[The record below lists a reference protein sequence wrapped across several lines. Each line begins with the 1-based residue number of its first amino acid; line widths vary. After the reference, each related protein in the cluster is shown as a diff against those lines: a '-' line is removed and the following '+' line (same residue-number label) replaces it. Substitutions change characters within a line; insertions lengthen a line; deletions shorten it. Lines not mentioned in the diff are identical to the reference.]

1 MTMKKQTDQ
10 KHIAGLLLAGGE
22 GRRLGGRDKGM
33 VFWQGRPMAAWVH
46 STLSTVASPVL
57 ISANR
62 SLDDYRQLAP
72 NQVVEDEEAVR
83 GQGPL
88 AGLLTGMKQAAALG
102 ADAVLVCPCDT
113 PEITPDVLSHLV
125 SAWRKAPDNPVIA
138 ECEGRAHPL
147 HGVYPV
153 SLVPLLE
160 KQLHGEG
167 NRRVMV
173 FAEAAGVVKV
183 KCESAAEAFKNRN
196 RPEDLED
203 NSEAGR

>member
-1 MTMKKQTDQ
+1 MAMKQQTDRQ
-10 KHIAGLLLAGGE
+10 HIAGLLLAGGE
-22 GRRLGGRDKGM
+22 GSRLGGRDKGM
-33 VFWQGRPMAAWVH
+33 VPWNGRPMAAWVYDV
-46 STLSTVASPVL
+46 LSSVTSPVL

-62 SLDDYRQLAP
+62 SQEDYRQLAP
-72 NQVVEDEEAVR
+72 DQVFEDDDSIR

-88 AGLLTGMKQAAALG
+88 AGLLTGMKQATSIG
-102 ADAVLVCPCDT
+102 AEAVLVCPCDT
-113 PEITPDVLSHLV
+113 PEITPGVLSYLV
-125 SAWRKAPDNPVIA
+125 TTWRKAPKHPAIA

-153 SLVPLLE
+153 SLAPLLE
-160 KQLHGEG
+160 KQLQEG

-173 FAEAAGVVKV
+173 FSEMAGAIKV
-183 KCESAAEAFKNRN
+183 KCDDAAQAFKNRN

>member
-1 MTMKKQTDQ
+1 MAMTKHSDR

-33 VFWQGRPMAAWVH
+33 VPWQGRPMAAWVYD
-46 STLSTVASPVL
+46 TLKSVASPAL

-72 NQVVEDEEAVR
+72 NRVFEDEEAVR

-88 AGLLTGMKQAAALG
+88 AGLLTGMKQAATLG
-102 ADAVLVCPCDT
+102 VDAVLVCPCDT
-113 PEITPDVLSHLV
+113 PEITPEVLSCLV
-125 SAWRKAPDNPVIA
+125 DAWRKAPKHPVIA
-138 ECEGRAHPL
+138 EYEGRAHPL

-153 SLVPLLE
+153 SLAPLLE
-160 KQLHGEG
+160 KQLQEG

-173 FAEAAGVVKV
+173 FAELAGAIKV
-183 KCESAAEAFKNRN
+183 KCEDAVQAFKNRN

-203 NSEAGR
+203 NAKVGH

>member
-1 MTMKKQTDQ
+1 MAMNEPSHQP
-10 KHIAGLLLAGGE
+10 HIAGLLLAGGE

-33 VFWQGRPMAAWVH
+33 ISWQGRPMAAWVYD
-46 STLSTVASPVL
+46 TLKSVASPVL

-72 NQVVEDEEAVR
+72 EQVFEDDDSIR

-113 PEITPDVLSHLV
+113 PEITPEVLSCLV
-125 SAWRKAPDNPVIA
+125 NAWQKAPERPVIA

-153 SLVPLLE
+153 SLAPLLE
-160 KQLHGEG
+160 KQLQEG

-173 FAEAAGVVKV
+173 FAEEAGADKV
-183 KCESAAEAFKNRN
+183 KCEDAAQAFKNRN
-196 RPEDLED
+196 RPEDLL
-203 NSEAGR
+203 NI